1 MRSRINGYGDNRSH
15 RTPNGQATFTPHAA
29 ANGLDICRDPG
40 FGFEGQAFVALFG
53 DLAPVTVRSVTPA
66 GFKIARV
73 DLERRQVV
81 DFAVNRL
88 GGPASKLPHQGFERP
103 SHCQFGPD
111 GALYV
116 VDWGE
121 IRLAPEVGG
130 IRVAKGTGSLWRIRP
145 TGAARGEEPPRPLLV
160 PAYGIRLLTLGA
172 AGAGALAAA
181 LWAARRRR

>member
-111 GALYV
+111 GALYM
-116 VDWGE
+116 VDGARSGSHPRWAE
-121 IRLAPEVGG
+121 SAWPRAPGPCG
-130 IRVAKGTGSLWRIRP
+130 ASARPARRVARNRRDRCWSPP
-145 TGAARGEEPPRPLLV
+145 TASGC
-160 PAYGIRLLTLGA
+160 
-172 AGAGALAAA
+172 
-181 LWAARRRR
+181 